1 MISKIHIDEISE
13 NQNQPRLNFNEKEI
27 EDLALSIKKFGLIQP
42 ITVRQKTNNKY
53 ELIAGERRLRAF
65 KLLNI
70 SEITAF
76 VKHANQEESIEMA
89 LIENIQREDLNPIE
103 IALSFKKIINTSELT
118 QEELSKRIGKSRT
131 LIANYLRLLTLP
143 TIIQNGL
150 INKTISIGHAKPLII
165 IENEENQINI
175 FEDIIK
181 MKLSVRETEELC
193 KIFKNIPY
201 NENETNKKEINL
213 NYINIKN
220 SISELID
227 SKTAITV
234 NKKGNGKI
242 TIYFNNL
249 EDLKR
254 IRNKIQ

>member
-1 MISKIHIDEISE
+1 ME
-13 NQNQPRLNFNEKEI
+13 
-27 EDLALSIKKFGLIQP
+27 
-42 ITVRQKTNNKY
+42 
-53 ELIAGERRLRAF
+53 
-65 KLLNI
+65 
-70 SEITAF
+70 
-76 VKHANQEESIEMA
+76 
-89 LIENIQREDLNPIE
+89 
-103 IALSFKKIINTSELT
+103 SELT

-220 SISELID
+220 SISEQIN
-227 SKTAITV
+227 SKTEITV

>member
-1 MISKIHIDEISE
+1 MNEFIKMKQISVFI
-13 NQNQPRLNFNEKEI
+13 
-27 EDLALSIKKFGLIQP
+27 LSISLMSSCSIIKHKKRDH
-42 ITVRQKTNNKY
+42 T
-53 ELIAGERRLRAF
+53 
-65 KLLNI
+65 
-70 SEITAF
+70 
-76 VKHANQEESIEMA
+76 
-89 LIENIQREDLNPIE
+89 
-103 IALSFKKIINTSELT
+103 
-118 QEELSKRIGKSRT
+118 
-131 LIANYLRLLTLP
+131 
-143 TIIQNGL
+143 
-150 INKTISIGHAKPLII
+150 KPLII

-220 SISELID
+220 SISEQIN
-227 SKTAITV
+227 SKTEITV